1 MKGCKTRMDD
11 LLVKLVELDSLL
23 SRCLF
28 NPSLVTEAKLF
39 LQVINFAFLIFQ
51 VSDKIMDSDL
61 QQQLSFPT
69 AAKIRACVSY
79 CVPLNPIFHPPVL
92 CFSDRPAR
100 MTASPSS
107 VLGRDKWMF
116 VSPLDPVVMSPTGE
130 ATRKL
135 IILSSEWD
143 FYCK

>member
-1 MKGCKTRMDD
+1 MDG
-11 LLVKLVELDSLL
+11 LLFKLVELDSLL
-23 SRCLF
+23 SWCLF

-51 VSDKIMDSDL
+51 VSDKIVDSD
-61 QQQLSFPT
+61 F
-69 AAKIRACVSY
+69 AAAAAIPNCSQDQGV
-79 CVPLNPIFHPPVL
+79 CLILCPPKSPFL
-92 CFSDRPAR
+92 
-100 MTASPSS
+100 SPSALLLWQTCKDDSIPLS

-135 IILSSEWD
+135 IILSLEWD